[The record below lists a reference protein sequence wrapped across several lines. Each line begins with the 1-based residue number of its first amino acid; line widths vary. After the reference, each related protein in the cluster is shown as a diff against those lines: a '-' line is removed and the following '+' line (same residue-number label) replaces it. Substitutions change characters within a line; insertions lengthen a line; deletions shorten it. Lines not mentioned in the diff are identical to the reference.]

1 MGFSEALRRLARVFD
16 RGSAVKEIERRKNER
31 LKRGELDTRAEAG
44 VVDELAAELID
55 GKGLGIVLRDVAG
68 DAAGL
73 PPRLLAAEQKAP
85 AVFDVNT

>member
-1 MGFSEALRRLARVFD
+1 MSQENPYDRLARVFD

-68 DAAGL
+68 AAAS
-73 PPRLLAAEQKAP
+73 PSSRLLAAE
-85 AVFDVNT
+85 